1 MIRFR
6 APLVAALAVVSAVW
20 LAGACGDGAQ
30 TPASPTA
37 SPSVDVTTTPPLGSF
52 DPSPVPTLS
61 QRAVALR
68 YFGHSMFQMFTPDG
82 ITILM
87 DPHGGIGYF
96 ERLLPITANVVT
108 VSHNH
113 FDHDKVLQGGSQTNV
128 VRGLTLEDDE
138 WIDVDNIVR
147 GDVRIKSFP
156 TFHDGE
162 MGGEFGKNS
171 MFLFEVA
178 GLRILHAGDIGH
190 LLDPDQVQSLG
201 RVDVLL
207 IPVGGFFTINAAQA
221 DRVIAQLEPKLVFPM
236 HYGTEELDNFAQ
248 KDKLATIDG
257 FLESKTEVER
267 VEGNTYVI
275 DKDDLPRTT
284 TVVVLGFK

>member
-6 APLVAALAVVSAVW
+6 APFVAALAIVSAVW

-30 TPASPTA
+30 APASPTA
-37 SPSVDVTTTPPLGSF
+37 SPPAGLPTIAPVGGF
-52 DPSPVPTLS
+52 EPSPVPTLS

-82 ITILM
+82 TTILM
-87 DPHGGIGYF
+87 DPHGGLGYF
-96 ERLLPITANVVT
+96 EGLLPITANVVT

-113 FDHDKVLQGGSQTNV
+113 FDHDKVLQGGSETNV

-138 WIDVDNIVR
+138 WIDVDKTVR

-171 MFLFEVA
+171 MFVFEVA

-190 LLDPDQVQSLG
+190 LLDPDQVQSVG

-207 IPVGGFFTINAAQA
+207 IPVDGFFTINAAQA

-236 HYGTEELDNFAQ
+236 HYRAEELDNFAQ

-257 FLESKTEVER
+257 FLERKTEVER

-275 DKDDLPRTT
+275 DKDDLPQTT

>member
-6 APLVAALAVVSAVW
+6 VPLVAVLAIVSAVW

-30 TPASPTA
+30 VPASQTA
-37 SPSVDVTTTPPLGSF
+37 SPPVGVPTVTPIGGF

-61 QRAVALR
+61 ERAVALR

-96 ERLLPITANVVT
+96 EGLLPITANVVT

-113 FDHDKVLQGGSQTNV
+113 FDHDKVLQGGSETNV

-138 WIDVDNIVR
+138 WIDVDRMVG
-147 GDVRIKSFP
+147 GDVRIRSFP

-162 MGGEFGKNS
+162 MGDEFGKNT

-178 GLRILHAGDIGH
+178 GLRILHAGDLGH
-190 LLDPDQVQSLG
+190 LLNPDQVQSVG

-207 IPVGGFFTINAAQA
+207 LPVGGILTINAVKA
-221 DRVIAQLEPKLVFPM
+221 DRVIDQLKPKLVFPM
-236 HYGTEELDNFAQ
+236 HYKTEELDNFAQ
-248 KDKLATIDG
+248 KEKLAIIDR
-257 FLESKTEVER
+257 FLRLKTEVER

-275 DKDDLPRTT
+275 DEGDLPRTT
-284 TVVVLGFK
+284 TVVLLEFK